1 MKQLFK
7 RTILFAL
14 IAALAVAAMPLVSA
28 SAMGDT
34 LTNTYDPTTPPAEK
48 VSDERLAQVWARQLK
63 AYDRLGKGFDRADD
77 FITKAQELIDRA
89 SQNGKDVTALQ
100 AALDAFEASIEE
112 ALPMYESAAGI
123 VESHEGFDDK
133 GSVIDAEKA
142 KETVRLMGEKLKEIR
157 TVMDGTGQALREA
170 IKAFRD
176 ANPRPKPT
184 ATPES

>member
-7 RTILFAL
+7 KTILFAL
-14 IAALAVAAMPLVSA
+14 IAALAVAAMPFVGV
-28 SAMGDT
+28 SAMGQ
-34 LTNTYDPTTPPAEK
+34 NDPTTPPAEK

-63 AYDRLGKGFDRADD
+63 VYERLGKGFERADE
-77 FITKAQELIDRA
+77 FIAKAQDLIDRV

-100 AALDAFEASIEE
+100 AALDAFEASIAQ
-112 ALPMYESAAGI
+112 ALPVYESAAGI
-123 VESHEGFDDK
+123 VETHNGFDDK
-133 GSVIDAEKA
+133 GSVVDAEQA

-157 TVMDGTGQALREA
+157 AVMDGTGQALREA